1 MKIRLWKKV
10 KAAAKYRAHI
20 DAMSCTTNCF
30 GTITR
35 RSVSIG
41 YGIANEMK
49 DYRGLYFSGMS
60 EDEFDRAVLSR
71 YWELH
76 KDEYYAK
83 YRKRKKNERSVVN
96 ER

>member
-1 MKIRLWKKV
+1 MKTRLWKRV
-10 KAAAKYRAHI
+10 KADAKYRAHI
-20 DAMSCTTNCF
+20 NAMSCTTNCF
-30 GTITR
+30 GTIVR

-60 EDEFDRAVLSR
+60 EDEFDRAVLLR

-76 KDEYYAK
+76 KDKYYAK
-83 YRKRKKNERSVVN
+83 YRKNKK
-96 ER
+96 